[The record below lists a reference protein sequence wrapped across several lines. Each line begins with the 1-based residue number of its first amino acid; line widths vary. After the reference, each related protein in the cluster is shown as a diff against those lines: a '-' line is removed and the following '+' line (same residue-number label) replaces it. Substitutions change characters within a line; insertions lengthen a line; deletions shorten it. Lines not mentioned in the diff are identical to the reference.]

1 MKISGQITLARA
13 LPLIAIPLLLAVAMP
28 ASATSHVSVSVVD
41 GHITLSPD
49 PLSVGDGHNVA
60 LTWEITTAGW
70 TFTQNGVAIDADDGE
85 FSSAERSAD
94 GLSFNEIDKD
104 DNAESYKYTITLTD
118 GVHTIS
124 EDPTIQ
130 NGGHP

>member
-1 MKISGQITLARA
+1 MKNSGPIKLTRV
-13 LPLIAIPLLLAVAMP
+13 LPLLAVPLLLAVAMP
-28 ASATSHVSVSVVD
+28 ASATDHVSVSVVD
-41 GHITLSPD
+41 GHIVLSPD

-60 LTWEITTAGW
+60 LTWEITTSGW

-85 FSSAERSAD
+85 FSGAQRSTD
-94 GLSFNEIDKD
+94 GLSFHEVDKD

-118 GVHTIS
+118 GVHTIT